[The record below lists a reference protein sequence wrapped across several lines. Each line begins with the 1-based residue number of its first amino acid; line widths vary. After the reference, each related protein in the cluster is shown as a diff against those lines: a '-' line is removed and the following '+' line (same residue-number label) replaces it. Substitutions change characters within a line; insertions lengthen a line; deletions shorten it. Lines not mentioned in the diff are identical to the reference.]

1 MNNPITIELALLLS
15 FLDVENLGKRLNTKI
30 LPKVPL
36 EKGKIFLLYPH
47 IPQTLG
53 LEECKHLPSLDYL
66 DQAIEMDTPDSVLI
80 QYYAECQDIDHL
92 HHAAEIEALA
102 LEQQWSADS
111 LQKLYN
117 HRGNFLFGSG
127 SLSVASIQVYQ
138 LPQPLIAKPLDHPK
152 LGKFSGLRPLN
163 LDPQLKIENPIAII
177 PLKSKAN
184 QNWIK
189 TIADLGNR
197 TKEDQPKSTYQA
209 GTDFENITRRSL
221 EFLGFTIEE
230 AYHGGAGGLD
240 FYCSHPFPL
249 VGECKSGS
257 KIPSDTTEQLI
268 KLGGMKL
275 EPEDFK
281 VATKLIIG
289 PGKPTP
295 DVIQASEKWKVS
307 IMKPETLQNLAQLQ
321 AQYPGAIDLFK
332 LKEYLKAGQI
342 DEEIQT
348 FIDRAKQ
355 DIDIRRSIIAIVKDN
370 PEDAT
375 PSTIRIYYKT
385 TYKPDPN
392 LPDLTDQE
400 IRDILIELSS
410 PLTGYLGRKA
420 GSDGSDR
427 FYFRKNLPTL
437 HL

>member
-15 FLDVENLGKRLNTKI
+15 FLDVENLGKGLNTKI

-66 DQAIEMDTPDSVLI
+66 DQAIERDKPDSVLI

-92 HHAAEIEALA
+92 HHAAEIEDLA

-117 HRGNFLFGSG
+117 DRGNFLFGSG

-163 LDPQLKIENPIAII
+163 LDPQLKIENPIAIV

-197 TKEDQPKSTYQA
+197 AKEDQPKSTYQA
-209 GTDFENITRRSL
+209 GTDFENITAQALS
-221 EFLGFTIEE
+221 FLGFTIDRNH
-230 AYHGGAGGLD
+230 HGGAGGLD
-240 FYCSHPFPL
+240 LFCSQPFPL
-249 VGECKSGS
+249 AGECKSGQS
-257 KIPSDTTEQLI
+257 IPDTTINQLI
-268 KLGGMKL
+268 RIAKRHLKDDYESASL
-275 EPEDFK
+275 F
-281 VATKLIIG
+281 IIG
-289 PGKPTP
+289 PGKPTS
-295 DVIQASEKWKVS
+295 QLKESALYSKVS
-307 IMKPETLQNLAQLQ
+307 IMKPETLQKLAELQ

-332 LKEYLKAGQI
+332 LKEHLKAGQI

-355 DIDIRRSIIAIVKDN
+355 DIAIRRSIIAIVKDN

-427 FYFRKNLPTL
+427 FYFRTDLSTL